1 MGTAMWSVITNR
13 SPAGIQIFVATLCVI
28 LAVATSIIIERHPAA
43 FLWNFDGH
51 KYRLHRD

>member
-28 LAVATSIIIERHPAA
+28 LAVTTSIIIERHPAA